1 VLRAFSSEYRYEHHV
16 AIIMSPGMRLLGIFK
31 DRGHLTYIHKKQG
44 LYNKTNPSEHVSTVI
59 AVQVYAGIRTI
70 NQT

>member
-1 VLRAFSSEYRYEHHV
+1 
-16 AIIMSPGMRLLGIFK
+16 MSPGMRLLGIFK

-44 LYNKTNPSEHVSTVI
+44 RYNKTNHSEHVSTVI